1 MTAAPVDFRALLHGA
16 FLHAL
21 QAASPGRL
29 LEPFLYTQP
38 APDLILAVGK
48 ASVPMTRAAL
58 DAYPGVP
65 ALVITPRGPADHLR
79 PGDVPPGDVLPGPAL
94 SGHAEV
100 LHAPHPVPDAASEH
114 AAQRALA
121 RLGALGAGGRALVLI
136 SGGGS
141 ALLSLPRGV
150 TLAQKQALTRD
161 LLGSGADI
169 HEINTV
175 RRHLSGVKGGQ
186 LAAATRAHVH
196 SLILSDVVGDEP
208 AVIASGPTVPDPTT
222 HADALAVL
230 DRYGLPAPEARAH
243 LGSGA
248 PDTPHDLPNATWEVI
263 GSNRTFLEA
272 ARTFI
277 EARGLP
283 AVILGDT
290 FTGEARSL
298 AAFHAAVIH
307 SIRTHGT
314 PLTPPVVLLS
324 GGEATVTLTP
334 GAGRGGRNLEFALAL
349 LTGLA
354 VTGPGLRGVHALSAG
369 TDGQDGSSPAAGAFL
384 APDSLLRAGHLGLD
398 PREFL
403 RRQDSHTFFEAL
415 GDTLHTGLT
424 GHNLNDFRAVALT

>member
-1 MTAAPVDFRALLHGA
+1 MTAPPDLRALLRGA

-21 QAASPGRL
+21 EAASPARL
-29 LEPFLYTQP
+29 LEPALRDQP

-48 ASVPMTRAAL
+48 ASVPMAGAAL
-58 DAYPGVP
+58 NAFPGVP
-65 ALVITPRGPADHLR
+65 TLVVTPRGPASHAAASHA
-79 PGDVPPGDVLPGPAL
+79 PTGHAPAGQALPA
-94 SGHAEV
+94 HAEV
-100 LHAPHPVPDAASEH
+100 LFAPHPVPDAASEH
-114 AAQRALA
+114 AARRALA
-121 RLGALGAGGRALVLI
+121 RLGALRAGGRALVLI

-196 SLILSDVVGDEP
+196 SLILSDVVGDVP

-222 HADALAVL
+222 HADAVAVL
-230 DRYGLPAPEARAH
+230 DRHGLPAPEARAH
-243 LGSGA
+243 LRSGA
-248 PDTPHDLPNATWEVI
+248 PDTPGDLPNATWQII

-272 ARTFI
+272 ARAFI
-277 EARGLP
+277 EARGLRT
-283 AVILGDT
+283 VILGDT

-298 AAFHAAVIH
+298 AAFHASVLH

-314 PLTPPVVLLS
+314 PLTPPVAVLS

-349 LTGLA
+349 LTELGE
-354 VTGPGLRGVHALSAG
+354 TGPGLRGLHALSAG

-384 APDSLLRAGHLGLD
+384 TPDSLTRAGHLGLD
-398 PREFL
+398 PHEFL
-403 RRQDSHTFFEAL
+403 RRHDSHTFFEAL

-424 GHNLNDFRAVALT
+424 GHNLNDFRAVVLT